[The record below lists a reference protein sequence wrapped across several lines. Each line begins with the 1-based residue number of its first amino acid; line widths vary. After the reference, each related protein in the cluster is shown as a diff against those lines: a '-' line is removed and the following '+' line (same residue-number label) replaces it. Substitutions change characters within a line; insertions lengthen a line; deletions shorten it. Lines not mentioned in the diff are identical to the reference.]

1 MLESHHL
8 PTLEAVLG
16 ELLIEDPHFHLVQFS
31 HHQFQLLVRN
41 APFPIINVLKWFLHP
56 LASTVKAEEMPTVS
70 VDGSHRKCWIVQHEV
85 ETKPLP
91 THLSQR

>member
-1 MLESHHL
+1 MESYHL
-8 PTLEAVLG
+8 PTIEAVFG
-16 ELLIEDPHFHLVQFS
+16 ELLIEDPHFCLVQVS

-41 APFPIINVLKWFLHP
+41 APFPIVNVLKWFLHP

-85 ETKPLP
+85 EAKSLP